1 MPVRTSAARNSKRKT
16 SPAPESTARP
26 ARSPAARYKRIV
38 LKISGEGFCRPGGF
52 GIDGETIARIAE
64 EVAGV
69 AKLGIQVAVVVGG
82 GNFLRGSTLA
92 EKSRIHPA
100 SAHYMGMLA
109 TVINALALQE
119 ELETHGL
126 ITRVQSAISISAVCE
141 PFIRRRCISHLEKGR
156 VVILGAGTGR
166 PFVTT
171 DSAASLA
178 AVELGA
184 DVLLKATKVDGVYS
198 ADPMKDK
205 SAKRY
210 TNLTYNQV
218 INDRLKVMDVSAIDM
233 CQQNGVPIIVFSLM
247 KPDNMRRV
255 VLGEHVGTIIDE

>member
-1 MPVRTSAARNSKRKT
+1 LPTRS
-16 SPAPESTARP
+16 ARP
-26 ARSPAARYKRIV
+26 KPARRSPLVGGGRAAGGRSGRSRYRRIV
-38 LKISGEGFCRPGGF
+38 LKISGEGFCQPGGF
-52 GIDGETIARIAE
+52 GLDGETINRIAAE
-64 EVAGV
+64 IDTVARLGV
-69 AKLGIQVAVVVGG
+69 QVAVVVGG
-82 GNFLRGSTLA
+82 GNFLRGASLA
-92 EKSRIHPA
+92 EDSDIHPA

-119 ELETHGL
+119 TLEAHGRV
-126 ITRVQSAISISAVCE
+126 TRVQSAIPIAPVCE

-156 VVILGAGTGR
+156 IVILGAGTGR

-171 DSAASLA
+171 DSAAALA

-198 ADPMKDK
+198 ADPMKDR

-210 TNLTYNQV
+210 GALTYNQV

-233 CQQNGVPIIVFSLM
+233 CQQHGVPIVVFSLM
-247 KPDNMRRV
+247 KPGNMRRA
-255 VLGEHVGTIIDE
+255 VLGEPVGTTIDE